1 MKMNES
7 RYVSSFESPQKN
19 SRVVG
24 FYQMQNTKSR
34 RCSLVERSSAGA
46 SPCPCC
52 RHRTSSQRPWRS
64 AFCFQLEISMLS
76 QCVAMLQS
84 AGQDIFRLSLLCKQL
99 TPGLEAMI
107 LFHLTREAFEVNTK
121 WIQCGTNAFKMFEF
135 VSMNLVFHFTEMD
148 NWMWHSNL
156 TSYCYR
162 LGWMWKK
169 SYKEWF
175 ASFSKSTAR
184 TLPLCRCTILQDLS
198 SHASLALNR
207 AWSR

>member
-1 MKMNES
+1 MRMMFCRIDLDSPGIVSRGFVALCKSGLVKLLSFIVMKMNES

-121 WIQCGTNAFKMFEF
+121 
-135 VSMNLVFHFTEMD
+135 
-148 NWMWHSNL
+148 
-156 TSYCYR
+156 
-162 LGWMWKK
+162 
-169 SYKEWF
+169 
-175 ASFSKSTAR
+175 
-184 TLPLCRCTILQDLS
+184 
-198 SHASLALNR
+198 
-207 AWSR
+207 